1 MAVFIIAEAGVN
13 HNGDIELAK
22 RLVDAAKE
30 ACCNAIK
37 FQTFKAEKLVTKTAA
52 KAQYQIE
59 NTNSCESQYE
69 MLKKLELTYHNHAE
83 LIKYC
88 REKDIVFISTPFD
101 EESAD
106 MLDNLGVRLFKISSG
121 DITDKYLLKHI
132 ARKQKPII
140 LSTGMSTLGEVE
152 EAIQWIYEEGN
163 RNVTLLHCTSCYPAK
178 YKDINLMAIKTLK
191 VAFRVRVGYS
201 DHTPG
206 MEVPIAAAAMGAE
219 VIEKH
224 ITLDKNMMG
233 PDHKASMEPVELVK
247 MVECIRNIEKA
258 LGDGLKFPTGEELKV
273 REAARKYIVT
283 NRLIYRGQTIS
294 SDMLCIKRA
303 GSGFEPK
310 HMDSIIGSIAAKDL
324 PEGHILQKGDFCM
337 V

>member
-1 MAVFIIAEAGVN
+1 
-13 HNGDIELAK
+13 
-22 RLVDAAKE
+22 
-30 ACCNAIK
+30 
-37 FQTFKAEKLVTKTAA
+37 
-52 KAQYQIE
+52 
-59 NTNSCESQYE
+59 
-69 MLKKLELTYHNHAE
+69 
-83 LIKYC
+83 
-88 REKDIVFISTPFD
+88 
-101 EESAD
+101 
-106 MLDNLGVRLFKISSG
+106 
-121 DITDKYLLKHI
+121 
-132 ARKQKPII
+132 
-140 LSTGMSTLGEVE
+140 
-152 EAIQWIYEEGN
+152 
-163 RNVTLLHCTSCYPAK
+163 
-178 YKDINLMAIKTLK
+178 MAIKTLK